1 MTSLNNIFKQIDDQI
16 TELSGLLPL
25 KSEDQLRLD
34 KKLRLEF
41 NYNSNHLEGNTLTY
55 GETELL
61 LIFDKTK
68 GDHEKREYDEM
79 SGHDIAL
86 KMIQEEAK
94 DTERPLTEQ
103 FIRVLN
109 EQILVRPFWKNA
121 KTPDGQPSRK
131 QIIPGQYKTTPNSVE
146 LQNGEIFEYT
156 SPADTPL
163 KMQELVQWYNE
174 NSKKE
179 HPLLLASLLHYRF
192 VRIHP
197 FDDGNGRVSRLL
209 MNYVLLKN
217 QLPMVVIK
225 SDEKKAYLNAL
236 NQADTG
242 EIDAFVNYIGEQLL
256 WSLDLNVKAAK
267 GEDLEETNDWIKEI
281 ELIKR
286 KVTEKSDIGKSPKM
300 VYRIFKSCR
309 DNLWPVIKEISS
321 NFNVLFNETKTFNHV
336 NYNPIQEQDSLSNI
350 ITSQIRFASE
360 SIFGYDPY
368 KENVYSVSWEEKKYA
383 LRGAKKLTDYSL
395 SFTLKF
401 DDIKYTIS
409 IGLNHKDII
418 LLNKS
423 YSDSILKDEIDGL
436 NNQLKSAMIQ
446 QIKKDT
452 NG

>member
-34 KKLRLEF
+34 KKFRLEF

-267 GEDLEETNDWIKEI
+267 GENIEEPDDLDKKIAVLSKKVKADKKDIQKNSPEI
-281 ELIKR
+281 LIK
-286 KVTEKSDIGKSPKM
+286 
-300 VYRIFKSCR
+300 
-309 DNLWPVIKEISS
+309 
-321 NFNVLFNETKTFNHV
+321 LF
-336 NYNPIQEQDSLSNI
+336 QDSLYPLIDKICHNI
-350 ITSQIRFASE
+350 EKFLEFYENITWQFGFNNSHYSKDFKLLKQHIHQLLTLKKTTIQNVKIQYSFKGFKADVTSGF
-360 SIFGYDPY
+360 IFSGDF
-368 KENVYSVSWEEKKYA
+368 E
-383 LRGAKKLTDYSL
+383 L
-395 SFTLKF
+395 SFEEYRYY
-401 DDIKYTIS
+401 IKWAPKIEKTYPYDYR
-409 IGLNHKDII
+409 LNDK
-418 LLNKS
+418 
-423 YSDSILKDEIDGL
+423 EIDQII
-436 NNQLKSAMIQ
+436 NQI
-446 QIKKDT
+446 IKPLYEDT
-452 NG
+452 ERKVEQVKNI